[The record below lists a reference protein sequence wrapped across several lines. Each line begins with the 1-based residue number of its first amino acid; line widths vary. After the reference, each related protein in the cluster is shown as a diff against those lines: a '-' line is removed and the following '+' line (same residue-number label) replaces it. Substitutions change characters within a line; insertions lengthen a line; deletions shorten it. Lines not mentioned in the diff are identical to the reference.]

1 MLYAAI
7 HREKDWPDGFE
18 EIAWLTKQ
26 LKNHGYTVNIEAKMF
41 ALRDGVDHRVTI
53 IRWDRIPG
61 VLLPPTRVEIGT
73 YEDKDEAA
81 TMIRFLIDI
90 ENEKRNERT

>member
-7 HREKDWPDGFE
+7 YREKDWPDGFE

-26 LKNHGYTVNIEAKMF
+26 LKPYGYTVYIEAKMF
-41 ALRDGVDHRVTI
+41 ALRDGADHKVTI

-61 VLLPPTRVEIGT
+61 VMVGT
-73 YEDKDEAA
+73 YEDRDEAA
-81 TMIRFLIDI
+81 MMIRFLIDI
-90 ENEKRNERT
+90 ENEKRNERN